1 MATIRDIAKLA
12 GVSKTTVAR
21 ALNNEGYVREET
33 RKKIE
38 KAVKELNYTPNHIA
52 KVMRTN
58 KSATIGI
65 FIPDY
70 ANPFYSELFKG
81 IEEVTRKAGYMNL
94 VCQTAEQSDVE
105 LFYIKELLK
114 RQIDGIIYCTYNESN
129 EGQKYLQKISKR
141 TPIVCM
147 DPVFRDLGLSCVVSD
162 GYNGTKMAVNKLI
175 ETGSKKIAY
184 IKGPK
189 AHAVTKER
197 FQGYRD
203 ALIEAGIPVNDD
215 YIYESL
221 DFKMSSGSKAADY
234 FLTLD
239 EKPDAVIAAT
249 DVLSIGALKQFRSR
263 NVKIPSEIRVVGFD
277 NIPLTSLVEPSL
289 TTVAQPISQLGMT
302 AAQLLI
308 QKINNNNLPEQQIVL
323 ECSLVE
329 RGST

>member
-21 ALNNEGYVREET
+21 ALNNDGYVKEET
-33 RKKIE
+33 KKRIE

-70 ANPFYSELFKG
+70 ANPFYAELFKG

-129 EGQKYLQKISKR
+129 EGQKYLQKISRK

-162 GYNGTKMAVNKLI
+162 GYNGTKQAVKKLI
-175 ETGSKKIAY
+175 VTGSKQIAY
-184 IKGPK
+184 IKGPE

-203 ALIEAGIPVNDD
+203 ALIEAGIPINEKL
-215 YIYESL
+215 IFESL
-221 DFKMSSGSKAADY
+221 DFKMASGSMAANY
-234 FLTLD
+234 FISLRQ
-239 EKPDAVIAAT
+239 KPEAVMAAT
-249 DVLSIGALKQFRSR
+249 DVLAIGALKEFRR
-263 NVKIPSEIRVVGFD
+263 RKIEIPNELRIVGFD
-277 NIPLTSLVEPSL
+277 NIPLASLVEPSM
-289 TTVAQPISQLGMT
+289 TTVAQPISQLGVT

-308 QKINNNNLPEQQIVL
+308 QKINNNSLPEQQIVL
-323 ECSLVE
+323 ECTLVE
-329 RGST
+329 RDST